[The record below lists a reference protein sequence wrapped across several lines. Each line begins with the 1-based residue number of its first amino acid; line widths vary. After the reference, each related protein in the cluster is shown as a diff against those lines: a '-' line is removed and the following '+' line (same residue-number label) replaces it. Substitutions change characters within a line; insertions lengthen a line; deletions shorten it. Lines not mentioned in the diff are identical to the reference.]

1 MGYSSRYHAASL
13 AAVFLA
19 LAIGILIGVNFGDD
33 VVTGTAESLE
43 ESLQTDLE
51 DARAEADELDAELQ
65 AERDFSEAA
74 YPALVADRLRDDNIG
89 LVALGGLSSQVV
101 EDVEAMLDPTGAQLT
116 HVSVVRA
123 PPDTQALAEALQ
135 GTEFDRVDRDNQ
147 QLEDLGRVLGRQLV
161 AGGGEPLDEVR
172 EQFLV
177 RESGSGA
184 GLDGVIVVRE
194 APGGLAADEADAAET
209 LEGGVLEGIAGAE
222 PPAVGVERTD
232 TEPSSIATFDA
243 HGIATS
249 DSVDLVSG
257 RVAAVFVLLGA
268 DGNFG
273 VKDSADQLL
282 PDLLVPSEQKR

>member
-33 VVTGTAESLE
+33 VVSGTAESLE

-74 YPALVADRLRDDNIG
+74 YPALVAGRLREDNIG
-89 LVALGGLSSQVV
+89 LVALGGLPSQVV

-135 GTEFDRVDRDNQ
+135 GTDYDRVDRDTQ
-147 QLEDLGRVLGRQLV
+147 QLEDLGRALGRQLV
-161 AGGGEPLDEVR
+161 SGGGELLDEVR

-177 RESGSGA
+177 RESGSEA
-184 GLDGVIVVRE
+184 GLDGIIVVRD
-194 APGGLAADEADAAET
+194 APGDLTGDESASAET
-209 LEGGVLEGIAGAE
+209 LEGGVLEGIADAE
-222 PPAVGVERTD
+222 PPAVGVERADTD
-232 TEPSSIATFDA
+232 PSAIALFDA